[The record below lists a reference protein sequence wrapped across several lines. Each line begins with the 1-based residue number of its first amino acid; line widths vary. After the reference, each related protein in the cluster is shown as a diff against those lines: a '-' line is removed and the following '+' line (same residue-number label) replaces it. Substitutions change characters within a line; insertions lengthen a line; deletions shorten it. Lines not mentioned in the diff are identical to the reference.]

1 MAPNTTIAAYAAYE
15 RAITRL
21 KTACTSLERQ
31 IPPPENA
38 DGTEATDTP
47 PIRPRESNVEV
58 TACQACATELEEM
71 DPNDRAGHACTHE
84 DQGNQPRT
92 EQAPGSGPDDTTR
105 RKGKNKQPKAG
116 VLREYMGNMDA
127 CLEKFTDT
135 VANLCSAL
143 TDVAE
148 KERYQDHLIFWV
160 EHCEDTKDRARE
172 VIDLLEAAQITTA
185 QPRPQVSAS
194 MFTFGGPSGS
204 GTVVVTTTAP
214 GTCTTVPLTTAAPTY
229 VPSVPMPMSSG
240 NTIVDWFYTC
250 S

>member
-38 DGTEATDTP
+38 DGNEAIDTP
-47 PIRPRESNVEV
+47 PIRPRESNVEI

-71 DPNDRAGHACTHE
+71 DPNDRVGHVCTHD
-84 DQGNQPRT
+84 DQSNQPQGAER
-92 EQAPGSGPDDTTR
+92 ALGSGSDDTVK

-116 VLREYMGNMDA
+116 VLREYMGNMDT

-148 KERYQDHLIFWV
+148 KERYQDHLIVWV
-160 EHCEDTKDRARE
+160 EHCEDIKDRARE
-172 VIDLLEAAQITTA
+172 VIDLLEAAQINTA
-185 QPRPQVSAS
+185 QSRPQVSTS

-204 GTVVVTTTAP
+204 GTVVATTTAP
-214 GTCTTVPLTTAAPTY
+214 VTATTTQH
-229 VPSVPMPMSSG
+229 
-240 NTIVDWFYTC
+240 
-250 S
+250 